1 MSHDKIAV
9 LLIAHGSPERAE
21 EVPAFMHNVTG
32 GRPIPPEVM
41 SEVQRRYTLIGR
53 SPLREIT
60 EKQAHALRQRI
71 QMPVYVGMRN
81 WFPYISEVVPRMI
94 ADGITR
100 AVAICMAP
108 QNSQTSVGLYRRVM
122 FAEAADKIKIDFIE
136 SWHDHPLLIAAFAE
150 KLAPEWRQACERA
163 KKKVPVI
170 FTAHS
175 VPQQTIDE
183 GDPYQQQA
191 KATGAL
197 VAARVPDLTPELW
210 RFAFQSQSMS
220 GGRWIGPTVEE
231 TILELKAAGHRHVL
245 VQPVGFVCDHVEVLY
260 DIDIGFRQ
268 FAREQGM
275 ELKRTESLNDSQQFI
290 AALAEIAETAMQSVK
305 TAKPIPVAS
314 RARP

>member
-1 MSHDKIAV
+1 MRQEKLAV

-21 EVPAFMHNVTG
+21 KVPAFMRNVTG
-32 GRPIPPEVM
+32 GRPIPAEAM
-41 SEVQRRYTLIGR
+41 HEVQRRYSLIGR

-60 EKQAHALRQRI
+60 EKQAHALQQRI
-71 QMPVYVGMRN
+71 EMPVYVGMRN
-81 WFPYISEVVPRMI
+81 WSPYISDVVPQMI

-136 SWHDHPLLIAAFAE
+136 SWHDQPLLIAAFAE
-150 KLAPEWRQACERA
+150 QLAVQWREVCERA
-163 KKKVPVI
+163 QRKVPVI

-175 VPQQTIDE
+175 VPQHTIDE
-183 GDPYQQQA
+183 GDPYREQA

-197 VAARVPDLTPELW
+197 VAARIPELAPELW

-231 TILELKAAGHRHVL
+231 TILQFKAEGHRHVL

-260 DIDIGFRQ
+260 DIDIAFKQ

-275 ELKRTESLNDSQQFI
+275 ELARTESLNDSPLFI
-290 AALAEIAETAMQSVK
+290 EALAELAKAAMQNIK
-305 TAKPIPVAS
+305 LADPIPVAG
-314 RARP
+314 RARS

>member
-163 KKKVPVI
+163 QKKVPVI
-170 FTAHS
+170 LTAHS